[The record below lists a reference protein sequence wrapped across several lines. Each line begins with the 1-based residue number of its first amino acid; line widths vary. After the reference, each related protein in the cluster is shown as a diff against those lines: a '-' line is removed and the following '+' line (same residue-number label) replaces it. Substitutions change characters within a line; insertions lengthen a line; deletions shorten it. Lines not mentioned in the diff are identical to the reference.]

1 MEKTN
6 SPVTPVREPSGV
18 EPKKTAPLS
27 PASPAV
33 FSNGVK
39 IAKQKWQSTGGHDK
53 LIFISTFIYLAV
65 ITAFMIWHQEFF
77 SPDRFFVFAFIAM
90 VIAGKAWSFLWDWLP
105 PILLILG
112 YDYLRGLVPLATT
125 KVHIRAMIYF
135 DKFVF
140 FGNVPTLWLQHHF
153 FQDGVI
159 LWYDNAAAVLYY
171 LHFII
176 PLFVA
181 LLFWFIDKKIFKL
194 YTTGII
200 IVSYAA
206 WITYYI
212 FPAMP
217 PWMAAQ
223 QGFLPPVA
231 HILDQTLAHFA
242 HPISLPTVY
251 NYVGANLVAAVPSLH
266 AAYPMMTA
274 LFFYKKFPK
283 WGMIFFVYPLLMFV
297 TVMYLGEHYFFD
309 IVVAAIYVY
318 TIYGLLTD
326 WHGITTWL
334 KNKIRNLFHKKAPET
349 IT

>member
-1 MEKTN
+1 MTEKI
-6 SPVTPVREPSGV
+6 
-18 EPKKTAPLS
+18 KAPLN
-27 PASPAV
+27 
-33 FSNGVK
+33 F
-39 IAKQKWQSTGGHDK
+39 AKQKWQATGGHDK
-53 LIFISTFIYLAV
+53 AIFICTFIYLTI

-77 SPDRFFVFAFIAM
+77 SPDRFFVFALIAM
-90 VIAGKAWSFLWDWLP
+90 IIAGKAWSFLWDWLP
-105 PILLILG
+105 PIMLILG

-140 FGNVPTLWLQHHF
+140 FGNVPTLWLQQHF
-153 FQDGVI
+153 FTLGTI
-159 LWYDNAAAVLYY
+159 HWYDNLATVLYY

-194 YTTGII
+194 YMAGIVLI
-200 IVSYAA
+200 SYAA
-206 WITYYI
+206 WVTYYI

-242 HPISLPTVY
+242 HPINLATVY
-251 NYVGANLVAAVPSLH
+251 QYVGANLVAAVPSLH

-283 WGMIFFVYPLLMFV
+283 WGLVFFVYPLLMCL
-297 TVMYLGEHYFFD
+297 TILYLGEHYFFD
-309 IVVAAIYVY
+309 IVVAAIYVW
-318 TIYGLLTD
+318 TIYGLLVD
-326 WHGITTWL
+326 WHGMTTWL
-334 KNKIRNLFHKKAPET
+334 KNKIRGAFGKATPNEVKAN
-349 IT
+349 

>member
-1 MEKTN
+1 M
-6 SPVTPVREPSGV
+6 
-18 EPKKTAPLS
+18 KKPLS
-27 PASPAV
+27 
-33 FSNGVK
+33 F
-39 IAKQKWQSTGGHDK
+39 AKQKWQATGGHDK
-53 LIFISTFIYLAV
+53 AIFICTFIYLGV
-65 ITAFMIWHQEFF
+65 ITTFMIWHQEFF
-77 SPDRFFVFAFIAM
+77 SPDRFFVFALIAM
-90 VIAGKAWSFLWDWLP
+90 VIAGKAWAFLWDWLP

-112 YDYLRGLVPLATT
+112 YDYLRGLVPLATE
-125 KVHIRAMIYF
+125 KVHIHAMIYF
-135 DKFVF
+135 DKAVF

-153 FQDGVI
+153 FTYGVI
-159 LWYDNAAAVLYY
+159 HWYDNAATILYY

-194 YTTGII
+194 YTAGII
-200 IVSYAA
+200 LVSYAA
-206 WITYYI
+206 WVTYYI

-266 AAYPMMTA
+266 AAYPLMTA

-283 WGMIFFVYPLLMFV
+283 WGLIFFIYPLTMFLAI
-297 TVMYLGEHYFFD
+297 MYLGEHYFFD
-309 IVVAAIYVY
+309 IVIAAIYVY
-318 TIYGLLTD
+318 VIYGLLID
-326 WHGITTWL
+326 WRGITTWL
-334 KNKIRNLFHKKAPET
+334 KTKIIKVFSTKY
-349 IT
+349 